1 MRGLVHLQPLACRHL
16 VRAEHGPDLVVED
29 LGCRSRE
36 RCETGCPESFEVV
49 AERQAEGRR
58 ALPDLERGERV
69 HVQVR
74 QDLLDRAA
82 DVHVEVAR
90 EGRMDAALQADLGA
104 AALPGLLATA
114 DNLVERDEVRGAAQ
128 VGRQLP
134 LGKGAEAAAEV
145 ADICVVDVPCDDV
158 GDGVA
163 ADLAAQEVGGL
174 HDSGEVVTAGSEE
187 LCNVVFGELDLVA
200 HLCERLGDP
209 R

>member
-1 MRGLVHLQPLACRHL
+1 M
-16 VRAEHGPDLVVED
+16 
-29 LGCRSRE
+29 
-36 RCETGCPESFEVV
+36 
-49 AERQAEGRR
+49 
-58 ALPDLERGERV
+58 

-74 QDLLDRAA
+74 QNLLDRAA

-90 EGRMDAALQADLGA
+90 EGRMDAALQADFGA

-145 ADICVVDVPCDDV
+145 ADVRVVDVPCDDV

-163 ADLAAQEVGGL
+163 ADLTAQGVGGL
-174 HDSGEVVTAGSEE
+174 NDCGEVVTAGSEE
-187 LCNVVFGELDLVA
+187 LCNLVFGELDLVA
-200 HLCERLGDP
+200 HLCERLGD
-209 R
+209 RR